1 MSQEGREGHSI
12 FERPNLSR
20 GTHLWPTPM
29 LTSLLVRITYVR
41 LPTRKTQRGAYPASE
56 SLETVHRAP
65 TCTNK
70 WSSRR
75 TCNTE
80 AERLR
85 FFQLAI
91 LELCRPSIRLA
102 RRRGQKERLL
112 YIIRVYLNHQ
122 HARTYGVV
130 VASNFVINP
139 SFLAHPSTPMS
150 LDQDKPCPYL
160 SRRLTPTWAFCR

>member
-1 MSQEGREGHSI
+1 MA
-12 FERPNLSR
+12 LSYADVA
-20 GTHLWPTPM
+20 P
-29 LTSLLVRITYVR
+29 IKNQYVR
-41 LPTRKTQRGAYPASE
+41 LSTRKTRRGAYPETESLEGAHRIPTPRTNTWGPRGTYNTESE
-56 SLETVHRAP
+56 SL
-65 TCTNK
+65 C
-70 WSSRR
+70 
-75 TCNTE
+75 
-80 AERLR
+80 
-85 FFQLAI
+85 FFQLGIVNERCAGRI
-91 LELCRPSIRLA
+91 SGLRGI
-102 RRRGQKERLL
+102 RGQKERLL